1 MKKIILSTAVLLF
14 AGASVFA
21 KPTVPA
27 VKKTKQATCTSCTK
41 AKCTSKATCP
51 KVTDKCVCN

>member
-1 MKKIILSTAVLLF
+1 MKKIILGAAAILI

-21 KPTVPA
+21 TPTTP
-27 VKKTKQATCTSCTK
+27 VKKGKQASCTSCPK

-51 KVTDKCVCN
+51 KVTSACVCK

>member
-1 MKKIILSTAVLLF
+1 MKKIILSAAVILL

-21 KPTVPA
+21 NPTTP
-27 VKKTKQATCTSCTK
+27 VKKAKQATCTSCTK

-51 KVTDKCVCN
+51 NVTSKCVCK